1 MKTSLLKFYIIA
13 FYLCSTFVSFAQ
25 IGSQDSTN
33 DLESTDAPA
42 APINDY
48 LWILALC
55 GLIFV
60 FFRLKSYSKQENP

>member
-55 GLIFV
+55 VQIPVILTTQFQFKV
-60 FFRLKSYSKQENP
+60 TT